1 MAERIYIL
9 DGNNLEPMEEQ
20 RFALEDDLQE
30 LIAKRPDLIDGEQV
44 SPGNPRRW
52 LLVKRE
58 MGVPAVAGGTA
69 WWGLDHLLLDQD
81 AVPTLVEVKRG
92 KNAQIHYEIVG
103 QMMNYAAHGSAFWT
117 EDALRRSFS
126 ETWGDCA
133 NDHLAKF
140 LGPNSDEGLEAS
152 SFWNHEENRPDDD
165 AFWIQ
170 AATNLAA
177 RRLRL
182 LFVADSIPDSLAL
195 IVEFLNAHLRD
206 NIEALAVEVKQF
218 KGEAEER
225 SALVPHVIGRTAAAL
240 GGTGGAR
247 IRSKISLD
255 EFMSLLPSDAVRD
268 ATQQLLDVAQDCGA
282 KIELGD
288 KGVTIRTQ
296 LPDGGPPSRITVAW
310 LYPPGGPFWMGLKNY
325 AFGESVTGWAKLSAK
340 RKEALDAW
348 VGQFEGDGDAFG
360 GQWSGSV
367 RACVVDHENVA
378 THIDTLTDRLAKVI
392 GDLQAS

>member
-1 MAERIYIL
+1 MAERIYIRN
-9 DGNNLEPMEEQ
+9 GKALEPMDEQ
-20 RFALEDDLQE
+20 RFALEDELQE
-30 LIAKRPDLIDGEQV
+30 LLAERPDLIDGEQM

-58 MGVPAVAGGTA
+58 MGVPAAVDGNA
-69 WWGLDHLLLDQD
+69 WWWLDHLLVDQD

-117 EDALRRSFS
+117 ESVLRRSFS
-126 ETWGDCA
+126 ETWGDGA
-133 NDHLAKF
+133 NDQLADF
-140 LGPNSDEGLEAS
+140 LRPTDGQPEAS
-152 SFWNHEENRPDDD
+152 PFWNHEEDHPDDD
-165 AFWIQ
+165 AFWSQ
-170 AATNLAA
+170 VATNLAA

-182 LFVADSIPDSLAL
+182 LFVADHIPDDLAL
-195 IVEFLNAHLRD
+195 IVEFLNAHMRD

-225 SALVPHVIGRTAAAL
+225 SALVPRVIGRTAAAL
-240 GGTGGAR
+240 GGTGGPR

-255 EFMSLLPSDAVRD
+255 DFMSRLPSDAVRD
-268 ATQQLLDVAQDCGA
+268 ATQQLFDVAQDCGA

-288 KGVTIRTQ
+288 KGITIRVKA
-296 LPDGGPPSRITVAW
+296 PDGGPPSHITVAW

-325 AFGESVTGWAKLSAK
+325 AFGESVTGWAKLPAK
-340 RKEALDAW
+340 RREALDAW
-348 VGQFEGDGDAFG
+348 VRQFEDDGDAFG
-360 GQWSGSV
+360 GQWSGAF

-378 THIDTLTDRLAKVI
+378 THIGTLTGRLRQVI